1 MKLYQLYLVYEINTL
16 EQMTTKFVKEEGIE
30 EVVIGNVVI
39 MLLLYADVVVHCSLL
54 EPCAI
59 SSVSNCMISQPP
71 LVQLANDPEY
81 KVAVMLTMMT
91 TMTHRFRRRIV

>member
-39 MLLLYADVVVHCSLL
+39 MLFLYTVHKWNVLPTDYRWQR
-54 EPCAI
+54 EHI
-59 SSVSNCMISQPP
+59 MQ
-71 LVQLANDPEY
+71 
-81 KVAVMLTMMT
+81 
-91 TMTHRFRRRIV
+91 